1 MSGGLLAVVIK
12 HGKRNGS
19 LTILNNEVIS
29 LNILTPLVDDMAKG
43 RTTNNGQN
51 FGKPMNKILVN
62 NVQGSE
68 DQWPKFW

>member
-29 LNILTPLVDDMAKG
+29 LNILTPLVDEDFLVDID
-43 RTTNNGQN
+43 NQEVLQ
-51 FGKPMNKILVN
+51 KIQEIV
-62 NVQGSE
+62 
-68 DQWPKFW
+68 KKI

>member
-43 RTTNNGQN
+43 RTT
-51 FGKPMNKILVN
+51 MAKILVN
-62 NVQGSE
+62 
-68 DQWPKFW
+68 QWPKFW